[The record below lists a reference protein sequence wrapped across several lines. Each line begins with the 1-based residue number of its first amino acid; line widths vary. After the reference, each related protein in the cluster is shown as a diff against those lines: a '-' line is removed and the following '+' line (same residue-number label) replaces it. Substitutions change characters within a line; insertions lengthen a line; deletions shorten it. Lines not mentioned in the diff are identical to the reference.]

1 MTKPFSALSGKR
13 NGELYGLVFLLGCA
27 SLLIVLLPLMVMDK
41 GYFIYYG
48 DFVSQQLPFY
58 YHANEVVHSGGLF
71 GWDWGTD
78 LGSSFIGSYAFYL
91 TGSPFFWLSAIL
103 PAKGAVYA
111 IPWLL
116 SLKHGT
122 AALTAYG
129 YIRRFV
135 SNKNA
140 AAVGGLLY
148 AFSGF
153 QLFNIFFN
161 HFQDVTAFFPLML
174 IAMEELVNNN
184 RRGWFA
190 ASVALLGTINYFFFA
205 GQIVFLVLYFFL
217 RVNCKDFRIDL
228 KKFGALAIEAVIGVM
243 IACIALL
250 PAALAVMGNDRVSQG
265 LYGQNILFYADKTRI
280 ARIIQSFFMIP
291 DAPARPNL
299 FKTETGKWAS
309 IGGYLPM
316 FSMMGVITFMGQKKR
331 HWATRIVAICI
342 LCAFIPW
349 LNSCFYMFNGAYYA
363 RWYYM
368 PILIMAM
375 MTAQTLDSREAN
387 WRTGLIASIA
397 VPVLCGIIS
406 FFPTKNSED
415 VTEYFKFA
423 NDYAYFYIVLAIV
436 LICWLGMYW
445 LYCRRREGKPFLRA
459 AVWATAI
466 ACVACTMTMVYYG
479 KCNGTDAG
487 KYISRAIDG
496 KKNLSISYDTDE
508 DDYFRV
514 DISENVDNY
523 PMFWDLSSMRCFQ
536 SVVST
541 SIMDF
546 YESLHITRDVA
557 SRVPTENYTL
567 RGLFS
572 VKYYFQEL
580 KEDEEIP
587 ELDMPGFVFD
597 REENGFRI
605 YRNDYFIP
613 MGFTYDY
620 YVTNEA
626 LEGRT
631 DAAKERV
638 LIHSLVLS
646 EEQIAKY
653 GDIIA
658 DGTDGGSM
666 NRSTDQYLA
675 ECQAHAQEC
684 CRNFTYSSK
693 GFEADITLDTDK
705 LVFFSVPFD
714 KGWTAAVN
722 GQPVDVENVDNGFM
736 AVRCNAGENHIQFKY
751 TLPGLKYGF
760 ILTLAGLVLLVIWCF
775 AGKVLFTAKL
785 GTHVHSYD
793 YMPQDGVRAAK
804 AYAAA
809 LQQETAIR
817 KQKGEQD
824 NGTSE

>member
-1 MTKPFSALSGKR
+1 MKIPFSALTGKR
-13 NGELYGLVFLLGCA
+13 NGEQYGLVFLLGCA
-27 SLLIVLLPLMVMDK
+27 SLLVVLLPLMVIDK

-91 TGSPFFWLSAIL
+91 TGSPFFWLSTLL

-116 SLKHGT
+116 SLKHGM

-135 SNKNA
+135 ANKNA
-140 AAVGGLLY
+140 AVVGGLLY
-148 AFSGF
+148 SFSGF

-174 IAMEELVNNN
+174 IAMEELVNHN

-190 ASVALLGTINYFFFA
+190 ATVALMGIINYFFFA
-205 GQIVFLVLYFFL
+205 GQIVFLVLYFFI
-217 RVNCKDFRIDL
+217 RVNCRDFRIDM
-228 KKFGALAIEAVIGVM
+228 KKFIALAIEAVIGVL

-250 PAALAVMGNDRVSQG
+250 PAALAVMGNERVSQG

-299 FKTETGKWAS
+299 FDTETGKWAS
-309 IGGYLPM
+309 IGGYFPL

-331 HWATRIVAICI
+331 HWATRLTAICI
-342 LCAFIPW
+342 LCAMVPW
-349 LNSCFYMFNGAYYA
+349 LNSCFYMFNGSYYA

-406 FFPTKNSED
+406 LFPTKNAED
-415 VTEYFKFA
+415 VTEYFHFA
-423 NDYAYFYIVLAIV
+423 KDYAYFYIGLAVVLT
-436 LICWLGMYW
+436 CWLGMYW
-445 LYCRRREGKPFLRA
+445 LYCRRSEGKPFLRV
-459 AVWATAI
+459 AVWTAAI

-479 KCNGTDAG
+479 KCNGTNAAN
-487 KYISRAIDG
+487 YISRAIDG
-496 KKNLSISYDTDE
+496 KKHLSISYETDE
-508 DDYFRV
+508 ADYFRT

-523 PMFWDLSSMRCFQ
+523 PMFWDLSCMRCFQ
-536 SVVST
+536 SVVSP
-541 SIMDF
+541 SIMNF
-546 YESLHITRDVA
+546 YDSIGITRDVA
-557 SRVPTENYTL
+557 SRAETEHYTL

-572 VKYYFQEL
+572 VKYYFQEIAE
-580 KEDEEIP
+580 KPEETP
-587 ELDMPGFVFD
+587 EPDLPGFVFE

-605 YRNDYFIP
+605 YRNEAFIP
-613 MGFTYDY
+613 MGFTYDCC
-620 YVTNEA
+620 VTNTA

-631 DAAKERV
+631 DAAKEHV
-638 LIHSLVLS
+638 LIRALVLD
-646 EEQIAKY
+646 EEQAAKY
-653 GDIIA
+653 SDIVEDISA
-658 DGTDGGSM
+658 SGALNVS
-666 NRSTDQYLA
+666 SDQYLA
-675 ECQAHAQEC
+675 ECQAHAQEA
-684 CRNFTYSSK
+684 CRNFTYSAK
-693 GFEADITLDTDK
+693 GFEADITLETDK
-705 LVFFSVPFD
+705 LVFFSVPYD
-714 KGWTAAVN
+714 KGWTAYVN
-722 GQPVDVENVDNGFM
+722 GQPADIENVDNGFI
-736 AVRCNAGENHIQFKY
+736 AIRCHAGEDHIRFVY
-751 TLPGLKYGF
+751 TLPGLKYGV
-760 ILTLAGLVLLVIWCF
+760 LLMLAGIALLAVYGF
-775 AGKVLFTAKL
+775 AGKALFVNKL
-785 GTHVHSYD
+785 GTQVHSYD

-804 AYAAA
+804 AYAAY
-809 LQQETAIR
+809 LQQETTIR
-817 KQKGEQD
+817 KGEQH